1 MNLKNSLFRKIKN
14 FIYSSKLADI
24 NVYSKAY
31 LNSVIKPYFSSGKS
45 NYGSICIDF
54 NKLNDINTR
63 YGFETGDKVIY
74 YTLYLIKSVLP
85 SNASCSRIGGDEF
98 VFIIENCTPNDVQTY
113 VEKIYD
119 VIKKHEK
126 SILFSGVT
134 AYGVHSSKINN
145 LSEMIN
151 YSDIKITEIKNNCQ
165 DSSCSNWTILEQKLN
180 KNLDSF
186 FRNLRLYKEPI
197 NIDFLR
203 KLYLHSIS
211 SCKNLLETDF
221 SKSILLNNINSN
233 TKNKLKYKN
242 NITTSNTITNLNEI
256 DDSCDSKNNLDA
268 LNSSNVQNCF
278 NEIEL
283 EELYNLFESDENSK
297 DEIDKIETSSYIDL
311 LENLIRDPITGNF
324 TNEYFSKYVIPNNK
338 FKIKYFSM
346 PFVKLYN
353 TIFSHENTDMRFKDI
368 SEKLI
373 SYLENEQHINFE
385 KNCFLG
391 TPGNYFISLGGG
403 NYVLALTEDTT
414 VDNLAINNYVESI
427 SSNGQHLEDILTLVC
442 SNDFHSVCSDN
453 YDSVLESLSCE
464 CKELKDEYKLSIL
477 ENSCIEDA
485 LSNIIYDS
493 VKYYKDNIPNSE
505 DIKQKTKFLNLLS
518 QIMLNI
524 SDRLNKENY
533 RSFER

>member
-1 MNLKNSLFRKIKN
+1 MNLKNSLFKKIKN

-24 NVYSKAY
+24 NVYSKSY
-31 LNSVIKPYFSSGKS
+31 LNSIIKPYFSSNKS

-85 SNASCSRIGGDEF
+85 SNATCSRIGGDEF

-113 VEKIYD
+113 VKKIYN

-134 AYGVHSSKINN
+134 AYGVHNSEIDN
-145 LSEMIN
+145 LPDMIN
-151 YSDIKITEIKNNCQ
+151 YSDVKITEIKNNCK

-180 KNLDSF
+180 RNLDSF

-211 SCKNLLETDF
+211 SCRNLLENDF
-221 SKSILLNNINSN
+221 SKSVLTNNINAN
-233 TKNKLKYKN
+233 TKNDSRDKN
-242 NITTSNTITNLNEI
+242 DINASNEADAILDI
-256 DDSCDSKNNLDA
+256 YSKNNLNTIDCP
-268 LNSSNVQNCF
+268 NET
-278 NEIEL
+278 EIEK
-283 EELYNLFESDENSK
+283 LYNLFKAEPSSK
-297 DEIDKIETSSYIDL
+297 EEIDKIETSNYISL
-311 LENLIRDPITGNF
+311 LEKLVRDPITGNF

-353 TIFSHENTDMRFKDI
+353 TIFSHESTDMRFKDI
-368 SEKLI
+368 SKKLI
-373 SYLENEQHINFE
+373 SYLENEQHIHFE
-385 KNCFLG
+385 ENCFLD

-403 NYVLALTEDTT
+403 SYILALTEDTT
-414 VDNLAINNYVESI
+414 IDNLGINEYVKSI
-427 SSNGQHLEDILTLVC
+427 SSDGHHLEDIMTLVC
-442 SNDFHSVCSDN
+442 SKDFHYVDSKN
-453 YDSVLESLSCE
+453 YNSVLKELSCE

-477 ENSCIEDA
+477 ENTCIEDA

-518 QIMLNI
+518 QTMLNI
-524 SDRLNKENY
+524 SDRLNKENE
-533 RSFER
+533 RDFER

>member
-24 NVYSKAY
+24 NVYSKSY

-74 YTLYLIKSVLP
+74 YTLSLIKSVLP

-98 VFIIENCTPNDVQTY
+98 VFIIENCTPTDIQTY
-113 VEKIYD
+113 VEKIYS

-151 YSDIKITEIKNNCQ
+151 YSDAKITEIKNNCK

-211 SCKNLLETDF
+211 SCKNLLE
-221 SKSILLNNINSN
+221 
-233 TKNKLKYKN
+233 
-242 NITTSNTITNLNEI
+242 NEI
-256 DDSCDSKNNLDA
+256 DDLCDSKNNLDA

-353 TIFSHENTDMRFKDI
+353 TIFSHENTDIRFKDI

-373 SYLENEQHINFE
+373 TYLENEQHINFE

-391 TPGNYFISLGGG
+391 TPGNYFISIGGG
-403 NYVLALTEDTT
+403 SYILALAEDTT
-414 VDNLAINNYVESI
+414 VDNLAINNYVKSI

-493 VKYYKDNIPNSE
+493 VKYDKDNIPDSE
-505 DIKQKTKFLNLLS
+505 NIKQKTKFLNLLS

>member
-1 MNLKNSLFRKIKN
+1 MNLKTSLFNKIKD
-14 FIYSSKLADI
+14 FIYSPNLTDI
-24 NVYSKAY
+24 NVYSKPY
-31 LNSVIKPYFSSGKS
+31 LNSVIKPYFSSDKS

-85 SNASCSRIGGDEF
+85 SNTTCSRIGGDEF
-98 VFIIENCTPNDVQTY
+98 VFIIENCTPADVQSY
-113 VEKIYD
+113 VEKIYN
-119 VIKKHEK
+119 VIKKYKK

-134 AYGVHSSKINN
+134 AYAVHSNEIDN
-145 LSEMIN
+145 LSDMIN
-151 YSDIKITEIKNNCQ
+151 YSDVKITEIKNNCK
-165 DSSCSNWTILEQKLN
+165 DSTCSNWTILEQKLN

-203 KLYLHSIS
+203 ELYLHSIS
-211 SCKNLLETDF
+211 SCKNLLE
-221 SKSILLNNINSN
+221 
-233 TKNKLKYKN
+233 
-242 NITTSNTITNLNEI
+242 NEI
-256 DDSCDSKNNLDA
+256 DDLCDSKNNLDA

-338 FKIKYFSM
+338 FKIKYFSI

-368 SEKLI
+368 SKKLI
-373 SYLENEQHINFE
+373 SYLENEQHIHFE
-385 KNCFLG
+385 ETCFLD

-403 NYVLALTEDTT
+403 SYILALTEDTT
-414 VDNLAINNYVESI
+414 IDNLGINEYVKSI
-427 SSNGQHLEDILTLVC
+427 SSDGQHLEDIMALVC
-442 SNDFHSVCSDN
+442 SKDFHHVDSEN
-453 YDSVLESLSCE
+453 YNSVLEKLSCE
-464 CKELKDEYKLSIL
+464 CKDLKDEYKLSIL
-477 ENSCIEDA
+477 ENTCIEDA

-518 QIMLNI
+518 QTMLNI
-524 SDRLNKENY
+524 SDRLNKENEIN
-533 RSFER
+533 FER